1 MSQVLEESDLEY
13 IEHLPDGGWLIRY
26 GVVPVGYSPSGERLL
41 TFGASE
47 FPTRPTVLQVLK
59 SVCRY
64 AEACEGNEKVM
75 RSISTLDLSVYF
87 DDLFTFGR

>member
-1 MSQVLEESDLEY
+1 MSQGLEDSDFEY

-26 GVVPVGYSPSGERLL
+26 GVVPVGYSSSGERLL
-41 TFGASE
+41 TFGSSE
-47 FPTRPTVLQVLK
+47 FPTKPTVLQVLK

-75 RSISTLDLSVYF
+75 RSLSTLDLSVYF

>member
-1 MSQVLEESDLEY
+1 MSQVLEESDFEY

-41 TFGASE
+41 TFGSSE

-75 RSISTLDLSVYF
+75 RSLLTLDLSVYF

>member
-1 MSQVLEESDLEY
+1 MSQVLEESDFEY

-41 TFGASE
+41 SFGSSE

-75 RSISTLDLSVYF
+75 RSLSTLDLTVYF